1 MAEWKVDEMEDTRN
15 WELMPSIG
23 GLRTSVGDLTRPM
36 IDEPEVLK
44 MKAAILSSFSGESPV
59 VETDTVCF
67 LSSPASLY

>member
-1 MAEWKVDEMEDTRN
+1 MAEWKVDEMEDTKN

-23 GLRTSVGDLTRPM
+23 GLRTPVGDLTRSR

-44 MKAAILSSFSGESPV
+44 TKAALLASFSGESTT

-67 LSSPASLY
+67 LSSLDFRY